1 MGLRKYVAGLAV
13 ALVMAL
19 VSFAITQHP
28 LARANGVSPL
38 VVAIVLGLI
47 YGNTFYSRHRE
58 ALFDGLCFSQQKL
71 LRAGVAL
78 YGLNISFMQIA
89 ALGWSV
95 VLLNCLVIIS
105 VMLLGI
111 VLGRWVFG
119 LDRTMAV
126 LVAVGAAICGAAA
139 VLAAGP
145 VLRANI
151 QQVAM
156 AVATVVLFGTIA
168 MFVYPLIYPLLPLD
182 AAGYGIYAG
191 STVHEVAQVVAAGA
205 AVSPE
210 AADTGVIVKLIR
222 VMLLAP
228 TLIILGLWMRDP
240 EAEGQKLYIPWF
252 VLVFIAVSAVNTW
265 LPLPA
270 GLHDALITTDIVLLS
285 MAMAALGVDTNF
297 EKLRHLGP
305 KPLLLAAVLFLF
317 LVFGGLLMNLWLV
330 P

>member
-1 MGLRKYVAGLAV
+1 MGIKKYLPGLTV
-13 ALVMAL
+13 ALVFAL
-19 VSFAITQHP
+19 VSFVITQHP

-38 VVAIVLGLI
+38 VIAIILGLI
-47 YGNTFYSRHRE
+47 YGNTLYSRNRE
-58 ALFDGLCFSQQKL
+58 VLFDGLCFSQQKL

-78 YGLNISFMQIA
+78 YGLNISFVQIA
-89 ALGWSV
+89 ELGWPV
-95 VLLNCLVIIS
+95 VWLNCAIIIL
-105 VMLLGI
+105 VMLVGI
-111 VLGRWVFG
+111 FVGRKLLG

-126 LVAVGAAICGAAA
+126 LVAIGAAICGAAA

-145 VLRANI
+145 VIRANI

-182 AAGYGIYAG
+182 AAHYGIYAG

-228 TLIILGLWMRDP
+228 ALIILGFWVRASGDTK
-240 EAEGQKLYIPWF
+240 QKLYIPWF
-252 VLVFIAVSAVNTW
+252 VFVFIAISAINTW
-265 LPLPA
+265 LPLDEA
-270 GLHDALITTDIVLLS
+270 LHGILVQVDIVLLC

-305 KPLLLAAVLFLF
+305 KPFLLALVLFVF
-317 LVFGGLLMNLWLV
+317 LLFGGLFLNLQFLA
-330 P
+330 